1 MLFQKVAIVG
11 VGLIG
16 GSLGAALRSRKLA
29 AEVLG
34 IGYRTTTLEQ
44 ARGRGCIDV
53 FTTDLGEG
61 VRNAEL
67 VVIATPV
74 SLIVEKAG
82 EAAEKVCP
90 NCIVTDVGS
99 TKKAITEQLDAIL
112 CGKARFVGTHPMAG
126 SEKRGAVNA
135 AADLFEGAVCILTPT
150 PNTDE
155 NALKAVE
162 EMWRNVGAATSVM
175 TPEEHDRRVALA
187 SHVPHVLAA
196 SLVNI
201 QNDSSLGCAAS
212 GFADATRIAGSNPG
226 LWCGICLHNA
236 EEILA
241 GIDRL
246 SEELDSIRTLIKKG
260 DERGLFEKLR
270 RASDRRRTWERGK
283 TSRNPE

>member
-29 AEVLG
+29 AEVHG

-44 ARGRGCIDV
+44 AKRRGCIDD
-53 FTTDLGEG
+53 FTIDLGEG

-74 SLIVEKAG
+74 SLIEKKAR
-82 EAAEKVCP
+82 ETAENISP

-99 TKKAITEQLDAIL
+99 TKKIITERLDAVFS
-112 CGKARFVGTHPMAG
+112 GKARFVGSHPMAG

-135 AADLFEGAVCILTPT
+135 AADLFEGALCILTRT

-162 EMWRNVGAATSVM
+162 EMWREVGAATTVM
-175 TPEEHDRRVALA
+175 TPGEHDRRVALA
-187 SHVPHVLAA
+187 SHLPHVVAA

-201 QNDSSLGCAAS
+201 ENDSSLECAAT
-212 GFADATRIAGSNPG
+212 GFADATRIAASDPK
-226 LWCGICLHNA
+226 LWCGICLDNA

-241 GIDRL
+241 GIDSL

-270 RASDRRRTWERGK
+270 RASDRRRAWEQER
-283 TSRNPE
+283 TRQNPE